1 MKKIAL
7 ILMSITILS
16 KVFGFARDI
25 MLSYFYGASNI
36 SDAYLISITIP
47 MVIFSFI
54 GTGISTGYIP
64 MYSNIERNHGAVEA
78 NKFTNNLINILLALC
93 SIIVVFGLLYT
104 DQIVK
109 VFASGFKGET
119 LILAVQFT
127 RIALL
132 GIYFSGIIY
141 IFSGFLQLKGNYFIP
156 ALIGFPFNFFI
167 ILSIIISSNTSI
179 FVLSIGSVVAV
190 AAQLLLMIP
199 FLYKKGYRHK
209 LVFDIHDKNIRN
221 MTYIAL
227 PVIIG
232 MSANQINVLVD
243 RTIASIVAV
252 GGISAL
258 NYANRLNGFVQGIFV
273 LSITTVMYPLISKMA
288 AENNIT
294 GLKKSLKEAIGSINI
309 LVVPAT
315 IGSLLFAK
323 PIVKLLFGRGAFD
336 ELAISVTSYALFF
349 YSIGMI
355 GFGLREVLSRAF
367 YSMQDTKTP
376 MYNAAIAVILNI
388 ILNIILSRY
397 MGIGGLA
404 LATSISAIFCTVLL
418 FISLRKKI
426 GPFGMKSI
434 SISFIKVLCASL
446 IMGLMA
452 KLTYNYLAT
461 IISPNLSLLISIG
474 IGAVVYFATIYFMK
488 IEDVDIV
495 INAIKRKI
503 GRNVVEQ

>member
-47 MVIFSFI
+47 MVLFSFI

-64 MYSNIERNHGAVEA
+64 MYSSIERNNGEAEA

-93 SIIVVFGLLYT
+93 SIIVILGLLYT
-104 DQIVK
+104 EPIVK
-109 VFASGFKGET
+109 IFASGFKGET

-132 GIYFSGIIY
+132 GTYFSGLIY
-141 IFSGFLQLKGNYFIP
+141 IYSGYLQLKGNYFIP
-156 ALIGFPFNFFI
+156 ALIGFPFNFVI
-167 ILSIIISSNTSI
+167 ILSIIISSKTSI
-179 FVLSIGSVVAV
+179 FVLSIGSVAAI

-199 FLYKKGYRHK
+199 FIYKKGYRHK
-209 LVFDIHDKNIRN
+209 PVFDIHDKNIKN

-232 MSANQINVLVD
+232 MSANQVNLLVD
-243 RTIASIVAV
+243 RTIASMVAV

-273 LSITTVMYPLISKMA
+273 LSITTVMYPMISKMA
-288 AENNIT
+288 AENNIS
-294 GLKKSLKEAIGSINI
+294 GLIKSLKEAIGSINI

-315 IGSLLFAK
+315 IGSILFAK
-323 PIVKLLFGRGAFD
+323 PIVRLLFGRGAFD
-336 ELAISVTSYALFF
+336 EQAISVTAYALLF

-355 GFGLREVLSRAF
+355 GYGLREVLSRAF
-367 YSMQDTKTP
+367 YSLQDTKTP

-404 LATSISAIFCTVLL
+404 LATSISAIFCTILL
-418 FISLRKKI
+418 FINLRKKI
-426 GPFGMKSI
+426 GPFGVKSI

-446 IMGLMA
+446 VMGFVA
-452 KLTYNYLAT
+452 KFTYNYLT
-461 IISPNLSLLISIG
+461 SIMNPNIALLIAIGTGSI
-474 IGAVVYFATIYFMK
+474 VYFATIYFMK
-488 IEDVDIV
+488 IDDVDNV
-495 INAIKRKI
+495 INAIKRKL
-503 GRNVVEQ
+503 GRNVTG